1 MEKILTRLDKHRTTL
16 LSAIN
21 PIDDKAFA
29 RRPTEGEWSIAE
41 IIYHLTII
49 EERVLKELIKQCANP
64 KPLSF
69 IGRLLQVPPS
79 LVGMR
84 LIRVRAPKFAEPL
97 NPPSR
102 SQNMANFERVRNEL
116 RTLIQQQGRSGL
128 LNIYTKSI
136 IGNFGGVNTVEF
148 VGYHEVRH
156 FKQIQETIP
165 KVQ

>member
-1 MEKILTRLDKHRTTL
+1 M

-21 PIDDKAFA
+21 PLNDQAFA
-29 RRPTEGEWSIAE
+29 HRPTDGEWSIGE
-41 IIYHLTII
+41 IIYHLTIV
-49 EERVLKELIKQCANP
+49 EERVLKELIKRCASP

-69 IGRLLQVPPS
+69 IGRLFQVPPS

-97 NPPSR
+97 NPPPR

-116 RTLIQQQGRSGL
+116 KALSQQQGRSGL

-136 IGNFGGVNTVEF
+136 IGNFDGVNTVEF

-156 FKQIQETIP
+156 FKQIQEIILR
-165 KVQ
+165 VQ